1 MFGQSGSVEV
11 LVRWIVGRSGSNP
24 WAQGELRP
32 PAAALFCPGNQRNC
46 SMQIAEEDIGTLGR
60 SGPFHLGPI
69 LGDLIVLSIA
79 KVCKGFGVFSA
90 NYNVTVN
97 DIFGR

>member
-1 MFGQSGSVEV
+1 MVVWSFWSDGLRGGVGVILGLKGSSGH
-11 LVRWIVGRSGSNP
+11 LQP
-24 WAQGELRP
+24 
-32 PAAALFCPGNQRNC
+32 LFCPGNQRNC
-46 SMQIAEEDIGTLGR
+46 LVQIAEEDIGTLGR

>member
-11 LVRWIVGRSGSNP
+11 LVRWIAGRSGSNP

-32 PAAALFCPGNQRNC
+32 PAAALTSLPLFCPGNQRNC

-60 SGPFHLGPI
+60 SGPFHLGQI
-69 LGDLIVLSIA
+69 LGDLIVLLN
-79 KVCKGFGVFSA
+79 CQGL
-90 NYNVTVN
+90 
-97 DIFGR
+97 